1 MLNFF
6 ADKPVCSEDQKF
18 VYGVAHGEIASID
31 CRVRAN
37 PVTDKLKFTWTFNSS
52 SEINYLPASRFTQQ
66 GANSQVTI
74 WPLSLKVRRQVREY
88 FFETLKN

>member
-1 MLNFF
+1 MPYEFRRKCSIF

-74 WPLSLKVRRQVREY
+74 DGP
-88 FFETLKN
+88 

>member
-1 MLNFF
+1 MNSFKNVPFF

-74 WPLSLKVRRQVREY
+74 RPLSLKFRRQVRDY
-88 FFETLKN
+88 F